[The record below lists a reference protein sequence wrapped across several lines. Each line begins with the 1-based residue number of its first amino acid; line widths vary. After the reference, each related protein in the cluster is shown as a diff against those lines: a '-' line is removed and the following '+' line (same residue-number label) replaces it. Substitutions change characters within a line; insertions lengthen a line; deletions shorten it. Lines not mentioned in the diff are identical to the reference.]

1 MDASK
6 SKYNVVEAD
15 FVAAGSSI
23 ESLPAPALPEV
34 AFAGRSN
41 VGKSSL
47 LNMLLS
53 RNKLVR
59 TSSSPGCTR
68 TLNLFHAKL
77 APRGEH
83 PGLELQVTDLP
94 GYGYAKLSRSESK
107 AFQAMVEGY
116 LTRRPSLVALVI
128 LVDVRRGV
136 EDEEHQLVSY
146 LDNPRGDRARKPSVI
161 FVATKIDKLSLSE
174 QKPALAKLEKA
185 AEMKGVIGV
194 SAHTGTGRDQLWQ
207 KIERALVLV

>member
-1 MDASK
+1 MSAG
-6 SKYNVVEAD
+6 KYNVVEAD
-15 FVAAGSSI
+15 FVAAGPSI
-23 ESLPAPALPEV
+23 DALPAPALAEV

-77 APRGEH
+77 ASGF
-83 PGLELQVTDLP
+83 ELQVADLP
-94 GYGYAKLSRSESK
+94 GYGYAKLSKSESK
-107 AFQAMVEGY
+107 SFQAMVEGY
-116 LTRRPSLVALVI
+116 LTKRPSLVALVI

-136 EDEEHQLVSY
+136 EDEERQLVEYMDAPGVS
-146 LDNPRGDRARKPSVI
+146 RARKPEVI
-161 FVATKIDKLSLSE
+161 FVATKLDKLSRSE
-174 QKPALAKLEKA
+174 QKPALERLAKASGIKDVL
-185 AEMKGVIGV
+185 GV
-194 SAHTGTGRDQLWQ
+194 SAETGAGRDALWE
-207 KIERALVLV
+207 KIERAAVLV